1 MIVDDDFVHC
11 VCKLPGDEWS
21 AAARAP
27 GGAQK
32 QRLTAEVDEAGHHE
46 HGVQVE
52 AVLQLLV
59 GAAAAAAPQEGRG
72 EPRLPRLRDPV
83 LVPAEDADPE
93 EDEGEGAVEEDLCQQ
108 VEQPEAAFGS

>member
-1 MIVDDDFVHC
+1 MLKCLLTI
-11 VCKLPGDEWS
+11 PGDEGS
-21 AAARAP
+21 AAAGAP
-27 GGAQK
+27 GGAEE
-32 QRLTAEVDEAGHHE
+32 QRLAAEVHEAGHHE

-83 LVPAEDADPE
+83 LVYS
-93 EDEGEGAVEEDLCQQ
+93 LKRRL
-108 VEQPEAAFGS
+108 S

>member
-1 MIVDDDFVHC
+1 M
-11 VCKLPGDEWS
+11 
-21 AAARAP
+21 
-27 GGAQK
+27 
-32 QRLTAEVDEAGHHE
+32 
-46 HGVQVE
+46 QVE

-108 VEQPEAAFGS
+108 VEQPEAALGSQGHLLLVCVPPVNINLIELCGEGLQQYYA